1 MISIFSRFSKITAAA
16 VALSMLG
23 ACGKV
28 DGTSSDT
35 STAAAPTEAVT
46 EAEPVTTDVQQATA
60 PEIITTAPLTPSIIV
75 TDSSGNNI
83 DQTLP
88 QGTASPNSAFYQER
102 LYVTG
107 DSICHGFNVFGF
119 VPEEHCITQGSVSMW
134 NRDYFYFDT
143 PYGSYQMIDAI
154 AALQPK
160 LLYMSL
166 GMNDVNMGDA
176 QAYADRYAETALQ
189 ILERVPDINIVIAT
203 ITPIDENVTDF
214 TSNNIIREFNSA
226 LTAKI
231 NSLNNDRIYIFDA
244 YSVVVDPN
252 TLSLRAGGT
261 SGDGIHLS
269 TQCYTD
275 FLDSLFMFLDKT
287 PVMSHIQD
295 SEAGQQ

>member
-28 DGTSSDT
+28 DDTSSDT
-35 STAAAPTEAVT
+35 STAPAPTEAVT
-46 EAEPVTTDVQQATA
+46 EAEPITTDVQQATA

-88 QGTASPNSAFYQER
+88 QGTSSPNSAFYQER